1 MDLIDKID
9 HMISESESSY
19 TDKVQGIPKSAFDDF
34 KKYQK
39 ALDIKA
45 LGFKGFNISKA
56 SVSAPAL
63 SDKQRAM
70 MLKQLM
76 GDGFDHLKQSKAL
89 EKIIPELKKKWSE
102 VQKQAHMETYGEQPS
117 FGSYKVSG
125 VGDSSYSE
133 KHKKQLRTLAHMET
147 AFKYAL
153 GGHKKVKK

>member
-1 MDLIDKID
+1 MNLIDKYLG
-9 HMISESESSY
+9 ESDSY
-19 TDKVQGIPKSAFDDF
+19 TDKISGIPKSAFDDF

-39 ALDIKA
+39 QLDIKA

-76 GDGFDHLKQSKAL
+76 GDGFNHLKQSKAL
-89 EKIIPELKKKWSE
+89 EKLIPELKKKWSE
-102 VQKQAHMETYGEQPS
+102 IQKQAHMETYGEQPS

-125 VGDSSYSE
+125 VGDSSYSD
-133 KHKKQLRTLAHMET
+133 KYKKQLRTLAHMET

-153 GGHKKVKK
+153 SGHKKAK